1 MIQSFKN
8 LISELISRTS
18 IQHNP
23 GLRES
28 LKPRYLIV
36 YSTCAVTVWLS
47 ERPFAPFAVS
57 VKVVVSLSAT
67 ARQSLS
73 TGFTSPTP

>member
-8 LISELISRTS
+8 LVSKLISRTS

-23 GLRES
+23 CLRE
-28 LKPRYLIV
+28 LMKPRYLIV
-36 YSTCAVTVWLS
+36 YWTRTVTVRRS
-47 ERPFAPFAVS
+47 DRPSAPFAVS

-67 ARQSLS
+67 ARQFLGM
-73 TGFTSPTP
+73 GFTSPTP